1 MRAADSNAYMIRQLL
16 RALACGTAVTAASTS
31 LAFAQPASRMPQL
44 AEQVFKN
51 VQVLRGI
58 PVDEFMDTMGM
69 FSAATGLNCAHC
81 HAIDN
86 GGGWEGYATETPLKQ
101 TARRMVRMVAAI
113 NRDNFG
119 SARTITCNTCH
130 RGDQHPKP
138 VPSLTIQYSPPAE
151 DANEVDSFPATGM
164 PSAASIFDK
173 YIQAVGGR
181 ARLESLT
188 SVVATGTYAGFDTD
202 QAKVA
207 AEVFSQTPAA
217 KTTVIHT
224 KFGDSVRTFD
234 GTEGWI
240 AAADHPL
247 LLMPL
252 TGGNLAGARVDALLS
267 FPLALRQAFPRW
279 RVTLATLDD
288 KDVQV
293 VQGVPPSGET
303 PVNFYFD
310 ESGLL
315 IRMLRFAAT
324 VVGRVPTQIDLA
336 DYRDVDGVRIP
347 FRITT
352 TWTDGQ
358 SIVELTDVRVNVP
371 IDPGRFRRPPP
382 AAAFK

>member
-1 MRAADSNAYMIRQLL
+1 MLRRLITTFVCGAAATL
-16 RALACGTAVTAASTS
+16 ASTC
-31 LAFAQPASRMPQL
+31 LAFGQPAPRTPQL

-51 VQVLRGI
+51 IQVLRGI

-101 TARRMVRMVAAI
+101 TARRMVRMVTAI
-113 NRDNFG
+113 NKDNFG

-130 RGDQHPKP
+130 RGDQHPRP

-151 DANEVDSFPATGM
+151 DANDVDSFPATGM
-164 PSAASIFDK
+164 PSASSVFDK
-173 YIQAVGGR
+173 YIQAVGGK
-181 ARLESLT
+181 ARLESIT
-188 SVVATGTYAGFDTD
+188 SIVAKGTYSGFDTD
-202 QAKVA
+202 HMKVA
-207 AEVFSQTPAA
+207 AEVFSQAPAA

-240 AAADHPL
+240 ASADRPL

-252 TGGNLAGARVDALLS
+252 TGGNVAGARVDALLS
-267 FPLALRQAFPRW
+267 FPAALAQAFPRW
-279 RVTLATLDD
+279 HVTLATLDD

-293 VQGVPPSGET
+293 VQGVPPAGQT

-315 IRMLRFAAT
+315 DPRAAVHRDGGRSCADADRLR
-324 VVGRVPTQIDLA
+324 RL
-336 DYRDVDGVRIP
+336 
-347 FRITT
+347 
-352 TWTDGQ
+352 
-358 SIVELTDVRVNVP
+358 S
-371 IDPGRFRRPPP
+371 
-382 AAAFK
+382 

>member
-1 MRAADSNAYMIRQLL
+1 MIRRLI
-16 RALACGTAVTAASTS
+16 RTFVCGAGATLVSTC
-31 LAFAQPASRMPQL
+31 LAFGQPAPRTPQL

-86 GGGWEGYATETPLKQ
+86 GGGWEGYATETALKQ

-113 NRDNFG
+113 NKDNFG
-119 SARTITCNTCH
+119 STRTITCNTCH
-130 RGDQHPKP
+130 RGDQHPRP
-138 VPSLTIQYSPPAE
+138 VPSLTIQYSAPAE
-151 DANEVDSFPATGM
+151 DANDVESFPATGM
-164 PSAASIFDK
+164 PPAASIFDK

-181 ARLESLT
+181 ARLESIT
-188 SVVATGTYAGFDTD
+188 SVVAKGTYSGFDTD
-202 QAKVA
+202 HMKVA
-207 AEVFSQTPAA
+207 AEVFSQAPGA

-240 AAADHPL
+240 ASADRPL

-252 TGGNLAGARVDALLS
+252 TGGNVAGARVDALLS
-267 FPLALRQAFPRW
+267 FPTALAQAFPRW

-293 VQGVPPSGET
+293 VQGVPPAGQT

-315 IRMLRFAAT
+315 IRVLRFAGT
-324 VVGRVPTQIDLA
+324 VVGRVPTQIDFA
-336 DYRDVDGVRIP
+336 DYRDVDGVKIP

-358 SIVELTDVRVNVP
+358 SIVELTDVRLNQT
-371 IDPGRFRRPPP
+371 IDPARFRRPPP